1 MAVIIP
7 GDAVLALMENAESR
21 VVIAAPYIK
30 SATIRRLLQAIPST
44 VSEFYCITRW
54 LPEDIAS
61 GVCDL
66 EIFDDVMKTQFGRLL
81 VHPHLHAK
89 YYSNGQKT
97 LVGSANLTSRGLGW
111 HMPANV
117 ELLVALPAEF
127 PGLPE
132 WETTLLDSAIEAT
145 QELRDQIRAQA
156 AKIQQSD
163 VVGYTPEVED
173 EPQEDEPTILWVP
186 RCPVPER
193 LWDIYCNRG
202 VDTMVTSAFRAG
214 QDDLV
219 ALSPP
224 EGLSRDLFTAYV
236 AGILRQMPLLTEI
249 DRLALTGLTDAKAHE
264 FLSDHFDDHN
274 GDMHEQDRIWRIVKL
289 WLMFFFPEM
298 YRLETGQEVLVKGR
312 EIPKR

>member
-1 MAVIIP
+1 MAVVFP
-7 GDAVLALMENAESR
+7 GNAVLELMQNATCR

-30 SATIRRLLQAIPST
+30 SATIRRLLKAIPDT
-44 VSEFYCITRW
+44 VLECVCITRW

-66 EIFDDVMKTQFGRLL
+66 EIFDDVTQVKGGRLL

-89 YYSNGQKT
+89 YYSNGQET

-111 HMPANV
+111 HTPSNV

-127 PGLPE
+127 PGLAD
-132 WETTLLDSAIEAT
+132 WEFGLLDSTVEAT
-145 QELRDQIRAQA
+145 EQLRENILVQA
-156 AKIQQSD
+156 EQLKQTRP
-163 VVGYTPEVED
+163 GHHPPEVED
-173 EPQEDEPTILWVP
+173 EIGEEEEAALWVP
-186 RCPVPER
+186 HCPAPER
-193 LWDIYCNRG
+193 LWEVYRG
-202 VDTMVTSAFRAG
+202 RGADTMVSSAFNAA

-224 EGLSRDLFTAYV
+224 QGLTEDLFTAYV

-249 DRLALTGLTDAKAHE
+249 DQLASAGLMDTKAQE
-264 FLSDHFDDHN
+264 FLSDRLGSGTGGMNDY
-274 GDMHEQDRIWRIVKL
+274 GKIWRIVKL
-289 WLMFFFPEM
+289 WLVHFFPES

-312 EIPKR
+312 EIPRR